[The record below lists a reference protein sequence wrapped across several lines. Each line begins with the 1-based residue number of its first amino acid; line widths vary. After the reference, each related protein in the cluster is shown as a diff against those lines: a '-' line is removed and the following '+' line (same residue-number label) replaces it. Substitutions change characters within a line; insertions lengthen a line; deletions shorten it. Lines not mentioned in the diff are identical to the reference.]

1 MDWDTF
7 KRVLTYCKEGSK
19 IISLMVVEWN
29 GNNKQVLSFFIIK
42 DKIIYGTFKNGDL
55 RSIDVI
61 TDN

>member
-7 KRVLTYCKEGSK
+7 KRVLTYCKEDSK

-29 GNNKQVLSFFIIK
+29 GNNKQVFPFFIIK